1 MLVRKAYGKNADKV
15 DLDLIWY
22 LWGGVHSPACGRI
35 LKTWERILIDDQSY
49 WVEPED
55 PYYVYCKKEEICD
68 KILKEFEIDSP
79 KAHIINGHTPVR
91 AVAGES
97 PLKAGGKLIVID
109 GGFCRAYHSK
119 TGIAGYTMVY
129 SSHGMALKVHQP
141 FTDIKKAISEN
152 ADIASATDMFEPVTV
167 RVMVK
172 NSDSGVHINQQ
183 IESLM
188 ALLQMYRYGVIRER
202 NI

>member
-1 MLVRKAYGKNADKV
+1 
-15 DLDLIWY
+15 
-22 LWGGVHSPACGRI
+22 
-35 LKTWERILIDDQSY
+35 
-49 WVEPED
+49 
-55 PYYVYCKKEEICD
+55 
-68 KILKEFEIDSP
+68 
-79 KAHIINGHTPVR
+79 
-91 AVAGES
+91 
-97 PLKAGGKLIVID
+97 
-109 GGFCRAYHSK
+109 
-119 TGIAGYTMVY
+119 MVY

-172 NSDSGVHINQQ
+172 NSDSGANINRQ